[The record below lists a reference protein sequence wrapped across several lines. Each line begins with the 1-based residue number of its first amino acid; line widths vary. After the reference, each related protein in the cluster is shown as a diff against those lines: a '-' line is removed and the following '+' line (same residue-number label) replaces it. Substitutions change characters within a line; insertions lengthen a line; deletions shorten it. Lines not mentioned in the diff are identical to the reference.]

1 MKMKRIHTIFFM
13 TMLFLNMSVNAGN
26 SLDEYQDVMYLKTI
40 KTDNP
45 NDVRLYLC
53 LKNTSFTVKSLQCT
67 IVLPDGVS
75 FINNESGYDIEKS
88 DIINDNW
95 TLIAKHKNGDQDNS
109 AIILLYNAINA
120 EQIIE
125 TGDRIISTLPLKL
138 NDAQALNKESVLIKD
153 VTLTGADLK
162 EYSGDSYAFNINSI
176 IYGDV
181 NNDGAVDISDYIGVA
196 NYILGHAPNGFNE
209 IAADVNNDETIDISD
224 YIGVANIILKG
235 KP

>member
-1 MKMKRIHTIFFM
+1 MPSNIFANTGTNVSIMFLDS
-13 TMLFLNMSVNAGN
+13 TKEFNEVMLVDATGLGDKIKVDGKN
-26 SLDEYQDVMYLKTI
+26 QKT
-40 KTDNP
+40 
-45 NDVRLYLC
+45 V
-53 LKNTSFTVKSLQCT
+53 LQKEE
-67 IVLPDGVS
+67 I
-75 FINNESGYDIEKS
+75 
-88 DIINDNW
+88 
-95 TLIAKHKNGDQDNS
+95 
-109 AIILLYNAINA
+109 
-120 EQIIE
+120 
-125 TGDRIISTLPLKL
+125 DRIISTLPLKL